1 MLVFLRKY
9 LERNEVIMSVP
20 TIERLLL
27 SKLLTFGVLLFI
39 SQPAAAE
46 IIAQTGFNDASGING
61 NATSNSPYSL
71 GSLNGGGAGESG
83 WLAPWSGSPTLTT
96 VQNSV
101 VFEGDQALRLQPT
114 FSPSRALAAPVT
126 DGFFTQQYVRF
137 DEGAR
142 FVAYTELESHPEDIA
157 FQGAI
162 WQAFPDHTFRVIDG
176 VRDGAN
182 AAPTE
187 ITGFTWSPGVWYQID
202 TRVDVSKGTWDFYV
216 NGNHYD
222 APDPLGF
229 RGNAVALD
237 RFRFLSEGT
246 GNVYLD
252 GLTISAIP
260 EPSSFIYSGLVG
272 FAGMVYVA
280 IRRRNGYAKFSV

>member
-1 MLVFLRKY
+1 MPSITQIEPVY
-9 LERNEVIMSVP
+9 LDGFATMPLAPEARAAMIAAFDQVGNAGSSHSAGE
-20 TIERLLL
+20 
-27 SKLLTFGVLLFI
+27 
-39 SQPAAAE
+39 AAAQR
-46 IIAQTGFNDASGING
+46 IAQAR
-61 NATSNSPYSL
+61 
-71 GSLNGGGAGESG
+71 
-83 WLAPWSGSPTLTT
+83 LA
-96 VQNSV
+96 
-101 VFEGDQALRLQPT
+101 
-114 FSPSRALAAPVT
+114 
-126 DGFFTQQYVRF
+126 
-137 DEGAR
+137 
-142 FVAYTELESHPEDIA
+142 VADLI
-157 FQGAI
+157 
-162 WQAFPDHTFRVIDG
+162 
-176 VRDGAN
+176 N

-187 ITGFTWSPGVWYQID
+187 ITGFTWSPGVWYQIN

-272 FAGMVYVA
+272 FAGMVYVLFRKRFA
-280 IRRRNGYAKFSV
+280 IAKSCV